1 MNEMAELTRTPLAP
15 MLEAE
20 GATLG
25 EYHGAIVPVRF
36 ADPITEHQAV
46 RRSAGFFDFS
56 FRARLA
62 ATGADHVTFLHNM
75 LSNDVKGL
83 VPGQGTHATLLD
95 IKGHILADLRVYRER
110 DQIVLET
117 DADLVSKVMQTLER
131 YIIMDDVTLR
141 PLELFGVALQGPGS
155 SALLGKIVDADVPS
169 LDREYDHAEAKLPD
183 GERVRVVKASST
195 GEDGYEIWA
204 DAGTVPHVW
213 EAVRCASGNFEARPC
228 GTEALE
234 TLRIE
239 AGIPRYGAELGEDT
253 LPLEAG
259 LLSALSFTKGCYIGQ
274 EVVERTRSRGHVNW
288 MLAGFFVQ
296 ADAPPPAG
304 EKLFLE
310 GKEMG
315 EITSACIS
323 PTLRKTVALG
333 YVRREA
339 SDLGTRLAS
348 ASGTLVEVTRLP
360 FYRAQF

>member
-15 MLEAE
+15 RLEAE

-25 EYHGAIVPVRF
+25 EYHGAIVPARF
-36 ADPITEHQAV
+36 ADPVTEHQAV

-56 FRARLA
+56 FRARFA
-62 ATGADHVTFLHNM
+62 AAGADHVTFLHNM

-83 VPGQGTHATLLD
+83 APGQGTYATLLD
-95 IKGHILADLRVYRER
+95 VKGHILADLRVYRER

-117 DADLVSKVMQTLER
+117 DADLLAKTMQTLER
-131 YIIMDDVTLR
+131 YIIMDDVALR
-141 PLELFGVALQGPGS
+141 PLELSSIALQGPRS
-155 SALLGKIVDADVPS
+155 SALLGKILGAGTPN
-169 LDREYDHAEAKLPD
+169 LDREYDHAEASLSD
-183 GERVRVVKASST
+183 HESVRVVKASNT

-204 DAGTVPHVW
+204 DAGTVAHVW
-213 EAVRCASGNFEARPC
+213 EALRDARSDFEASPC

-259 LLSALSFTKGCYIGQ
+259 LLNALSFTKGCYIGQ
-274 EVVERTRSRGHVNW
+274 EIVERTRSRGHVNW

-296 ADAPPPAG
+296 ADAPPPMG

-310 GKEMG
+310 GKEIG

-323 PTLRKTVALG
+323 PTLRKTIALG

-339 SDLGTRLAS
+339 SDPGTRLALS
-348 ASGTLVEVTRLP
+348 PGSLAEVTQLP
-360 FYRAQF
+360 FYRARS